1 MAIGPI
7 EFNATITRTQ
17 DFTTL
22 KQNEDQKGVLQQSS
36 FQTQMEKETK
46 LQLSQV
52 RNANNADKK
61 QDKTDA
67 KEKGNGHYSGDGGKN
82 RKRNETASNGK
93 NTLRSGTS
101 SFDISI

>member
-1 MAIGPI
+1 MAISPI

-22 KQNEDQKGVLQQSS
+22 KQNEDQKGVLQQSN

-52 RNANNADKK
+52 RTANNAEKK
-61 QDKTDA
+61 QDQTDA
-67 KEKGNGHYSGDGGKN
+67 KEKGKGQYFGDGGKN
-82 RKRNETASNGK
+82 RKKDETTSKAQG
-93 NTLRSGTS
+93 TIRSGGS